1 MDDAV
6 QTLHFVLA
14 LPEHVAVLRVLLFL
28 PQLLFHDLEI
38 QIEAVQ
44 GIPDL
49 VGHARGEERDRL
61 HRFAF
66 HLAEL
71 AAAAFGDVAQ
81 DHRGQFRVVGQR
93 HQIEL
98 DETGL
103 GIADLQLL
111 PGDLV
116 PNAAVGVEDPPP
128 VHILKQLVHPEIF
141 QILGQGQQFRRR
153 VIEVADLQLGIDDE
167 DPFFHGVEDRFEKA
181 PVTDQTEQ
189 EGLTAPLIEIV
200 EPFIDPA
207 EKIFLGHRAETPFF
221 RKFNAAERR
230 RRRRR

>member
-14 LPEHVAVLRVLLFL
+14 LPEHLAVFRILLLF

-44 GIPDL
+44 GIADL

-61 HRFAF
+61 DRFAF
-66 HLAEL
+66 HFVEL

-81 DHRGQFRVVGQR
+81 DHRRKFRVVGQR

-103 GIADLQLL
+103 GVEDLQLL

-116 PNAAVGVEDPPP
+116 PGAAVGVEDPPP
-128 VHILKQLVHPEIF
+128 VHVLQQLVHPEIF
-141 QILGQGQQFRRR
+141 QILGQRQQFRRR
-153 VIEVADLQLGIDDE
+153 MIEVTDLQLGVDDE
-167 DPFFHGVEDRFEKA
+167 DSLFNGVEDGLEKA
-181 PVTDQTEQ
+181 PVPDQTEQ
-189 EGLTAPLIEIV
+189 ESLTASPVEIV

-207 EKIFLGHRAETPFF
+207 EKVFLRHLGNTPFSSG
-221 RKFNAAERR
+221 FNAAEKRR
-230 RRRRR
+230 RRRR